1 MPRQYEEINKPDLNF
16 TETIKKEV
24 IAKLISAGN
33 ELRKDLK
40 ELSDYGD
47 VLDIIRNRNAFIGF
61 FTAGYDVRRL
71 AGVVFKLVNLEKRL
85 TNFVLFSIIAI
96 ISGLIKYREIEEYL
110 QEVKK
115 QNSII
120 EYIIEEELIKE
131 IFKSAEMFDQKF
143 NTMETNLKI
152 IFERL
157 TRNEQTVKK
166 NSESINRIESDFKEL
181 QMEIV
186 KLKRRVKILSAMT
199 LGIPVLAIFLILL
212 LL

>member
-1 MPRQYEEINKPDLNF
+1 
-16 TETIKKEV
+16 
-24 IAKLISAGN
+24 
-33 ELRKDLK
+33 
-40 ELSDYGD
+40 
-47 VLDIIRNRNAFIGF
+47 
-61 FTAGYDVRRL
+61 
-71 AGVVFKLVNLEKRL
+71 VNLEKRL